1 MARSA
6 QADLYSYPAVEL
18 KRLLYFMSKDPSNY
32 IAHME
37 EYTSR
42 TISRLAWGSE
52 EHATELRVGTF
63 GLLVTI
69 SPSGAVPNVVAPLRY
84 LPTWMSPWKQRE
96 NARHERENKFFK
108 GCFETVKEAHAKGES
123 KPSYTKMF
131 LEEQEKSGVREE
143 EGQYIVGMMA
153 IAGALTIGSP
163 MQSYILAM
171 CHYPQW
177 QDMMRE
183 EIQRVCGDKCPTWED
198 RAQLPT
204 IRAVVKEVIR
214 WRPPVP
220 TGTVTCVALWFHTL
234 TRW

>member
-1 MARSA
+1 
-6 QADLYSYPAVEL
+6 
-18 KRLLYFMSKDPSNY
+18 
-32 IAHME
+32 
-37 EYTSR
+37 
-42 TISRLAWGSE
+42 
-52 EHATELRVGTF
+52 
-63 GLLVTI
+63 
-69 SPSGAVPNVVAPLRY
+69 
-84 LPTWMSPWKQRE
+84 MSPWKQRE

>member
-18 KRLLYFMSKDPSNY
+18 KRLLYFMSKDPSKY

-84 LPTWMSPWKQRE
+84 LPAWMSPWKQRE
-96 NARHERENKFFK
+96 NARHKRENKFFR

-131 LEEQEKSGVREE
+131 LEEQEKSGVSEE

-177 QDMMRE
+177 QDTMRE

-204 IRAVVKEVIR
+204 IRAVMKEVIR

-220 TGTVTCVALWFHTL
+220 TGTVTCGTILYFSID
-234 TRW
+234 